1 MMTFPKGFMNK
12 VKVVKQSK
20 LPYIIKN
27 LKKVLGHLCILY
39 KLQDNI
45 QEVYLNSLTQVWF
58 LGDLYTTFVA
68 HLTFPSRQIHVQ
80 N

>member
-58 LGDLYTTFVA
+58 LGDLCTTFVT
-68 HLTFPSRQIHVQ
+68 HLAFPSRRIHVQ